1 MFFFIIKQIRFLAFL
16 MSVNSIQIIL
26 IFVLSLAS
34 INISASLKDKYKEQ
48 QKPKKVVIPQE
59 VLDIRDDI
67 NNSWDAI
74 IKNGTFYFLMKAGN
88 VGKYSDGRIW
98 YKTYITDVFPFALV
112 DNKIFIPLLEP
123 VGKGNYWKGQKISCE
138 KPTSFVRPAP
148 VGRLDKN
155 RIANFKS
162 SYLYSLT
169 STRYLMDK
177 SGEFEVNFD
186 TKECFASIRGGP
198 VQKCKIVAFD
208 EVKKNLH
215 FKDAINKKRTYLKK
229 KDFESCKVTK

>member
-1 MFFFIIKQIRFLAFL
+1 V
-16 MSVNSIQIIL
+16 SVNSIQIIL

-48 QKPKKVVIPQE
+48 QKSKKVVIPQE

-98 YKTYITDVFPFALV
+98 YKTYITDVFPFVLV
-112 DNKIFIPLLEP
+112 DNKIFIPLTEP

-138 KPTSFVRPAP
+138 KKTSFVRPAP

-162 SYLYSLT
+162 SYLFSP
-169 STRYLMDK
+169 SDPRYFMDK

-198 VQKCKIVAFD
+198 VQKCNIVAFD
-208 EVKKNLH
+208 EVKMNLNFRNAIKKNY
-215 FKDAINKKRTYLKK
+215 KTKK
-229 KDFESCKVTK
+229 KGFESCKVTK

>member
-67 NNSWDAI
+67 YNSWDAI
-74 IKNGTFYFLMKAGN
+74 IKNGTFYFLMKEGN
-88 VGKYSDGRIW
+88 VGKNYF
-98 YKTYITDVFPFALV
+98 KTYITDVFTFALV
-112 DNKIFIPLLEP
+112 DNKIFIPLLES

-138 KPTSFVRPAP
+138 KKTYFVRPAP

-162 SYLYSLT
+162 SYLFSLN
-169 STRYLMDK
+169 SSRYLMDK

-198 VQKCKIVAFD
+198 IQKCNIVAFD
-208 EVKKNLH
+208 EVKNNLR
-215 FKDAINKKRTYLKK
+215 FKAAIDKKRYYLKK
-229 KDFESCKVTK
+229 KGFETCKVEK

>member
-1 MFFFIIKQIRFLAFL
+1 

-88 VGKYSDGRIW
+88 VGKYSDGRTW

-112 DNKIFIPLLEP
+112 DNKIFIPLLES

-138 KPTSFVRPAP
+138 KKTSFVRPAP

-162 SYLYSLT
+162 SYLFSLN
-169 STRYLMDK
+169 SSRYLMDK

-198 VQKCKIVAFD
+198 IQKCNIVAFD
-208 EVKKNLH
+208 EVKNNLR
-215 FKDAINKKRTYLKK
+215 FKAAIDVKRNFLQKKG
-229 KDFESCKVTK
+229 FETCKVEK